1 MKNKIFVTGADGFIG
16 ANFVNYLIDKKYNV
30 TALCKYNSYNSKGW
44 LEYIGQKKSKK
55 LKIIFGDICDQN
67 YMRSQTKNIDIIF
80 NLAALIAI
88 PHSYDAPESY
98 LETNT
103 KGTLNCLLA
112 AKENKIDHFFQISTS
127 EVYGSAK
134 YIPIDEDHPL
144 NAQSPYAA
152 SKIGADQLTLSFY
165 KSYDL
170 NVTILRPFNNY
181 GKFQSAR
188 AIIPTIITQFLNKS
202 KNIKLGSINTKRD
215 FLYVEDTVR
224 GFELAIKK
232 RKKIIGETINF
243 GTGKSVTI
251 LNIIKTIQS
260 ILKIKKKIL
269 FDRKRIRPKKSEVN
283 HLLANNDK
291 AKKLLGWKPK
301 FSEKNQFK
309 LSLKKT
315 INWYKENSNLF
326 DSNKYN
332 L

>member
-1 MKNKIFVTGADGFIG
+1 MKKKILVTGADGFIG
-16 ANFVNYLIDKKYNV
+16 ANFVNYLIDKNYNV

-44 LEYIGQKKSKK
+44 LEYIDQKKLKK
-55 LKIIFGDICDQN
+55 IKIIFGDICDQN
-67 YMRSQTKNIDIIF
+67 YIKIQTKNIDLIF
-80 NLAALIAI
+80 HLAALIAI
-88 PHSYDAPESY
+88 PYSYSAPESY
-98 LETNT
+98 FETNI

-112 AKENKIDHFFQISTS
+112 AKENKVDHFFQISTS

-134 YIPIDEDHPL
+134 YTPIDENHPL

-152 SKIGADQLTLSFY
+152 SKIGADQLALSFY

-170 NVTILRPFNNY
+170 NVTVLRPFNNY

-202 KNIKLGSINTKRD
+202 NNIKLGSINTKRD

-243 GTGKSVTI
+243 GTGQSVSI
-251 LNIIKTIQS
+251 SHIIKTVQS
-260 ILKIKKKIL
+260 IVKTKKKIIL
-269 FDRKRIRPKKSEVN
+269 DKKRIRPKKSEVDI
-283 HLLANNDK
+283 LLADNKK
-291 AKKLLGWKPK
+291 AKKLLGWKPR
-301 FSEKNQFK
+301 FSEKSKFL
-309 LSLKKT
+309 LSLKET
-315 INWYKENSNLF
+315 INWYKKYPNLF
-326 DSNKYN
+326 ESGKYN